1 MAISA
6 AALDGLAI
14 FPLPGIVLFPNALL
28 PLHIF
33 EPRYRD
39 MMTDVTAGSR
49 ILAIA
54 RLKPGFEPEYEGRP
68 PVFDTIGIG
77 EVVTADR
84 LPDGRW
90 NIMLRGLARAR
101 IEDELPPIR
110 RYRLVRGRI
119 LRDDVSTRGA
129 RLEVAQR
136 ELIAICDR
144 LADVVPEGGDALRQ
158 LARVIESPG
167 GCADVVAAALV
178 RDPDTRQTLL
188 ELLDPADR
196 LDEVISYVSML
207 VAQLGPGPRTVN

>member
-1 MAISA
+1 MSITA
-6 AALDGLAI
+6 AALDELAI

-39 MMTDVTAGSR
+39 MMGDVLAGSR

-54 RLKPGFEPEYEGRP
+54 RLRPGFEAEYQGRP
-68 PVFDTIGIG
+68 PVYDTIGVG
-77 EVVTADR
+77 QLVTADR
-84 LPDGRW
+84 LPDGRY
-90 NIMLRGLARAR
+90 NIMLRGVARAR
-101 IEDELPPIR
+101 IEVELPPIR
-110 RYRLVRGRI
+110 SYRQVRGRV
-119 LRDDVSTRGA
+119 LTDDRSTRTD
-129 RLEVAQR
+129 RLEVGQR
-136 ELIAICDR
+136 DLIALCDR
-144 LADVVPEGGDALRQ
+144 LADIVPEGGESLRQ
-158 LARVIESPG
+158 LARAVARPG

-196 LDEVISYVSML
+196 LDEVISYVAML